1 MSNRRFI
8 RRVNDEAF
16 PTSSLGLD
24 RMVIVAGSC
33 TARQPC
39 GCVPEIAYI
48 QKGGYRVLAPTSGK
62 REGPTDHSVT
72 PPDASCTPVTAG
84 RGLGSPRSDE
94 DGRSEGGDEKCLEI

>member
-1 MSNRRFI
+1 M
-8 RRVNDEAF
+8 
-16 PTSSLGLD
+16 
-24 RMVIVAGSC
+24 
-33 TARQPC
+33 
-39 GCVPEIAYI
+39 
-48 QKGGYRVLAPTSGK
+48 LAPTSGK